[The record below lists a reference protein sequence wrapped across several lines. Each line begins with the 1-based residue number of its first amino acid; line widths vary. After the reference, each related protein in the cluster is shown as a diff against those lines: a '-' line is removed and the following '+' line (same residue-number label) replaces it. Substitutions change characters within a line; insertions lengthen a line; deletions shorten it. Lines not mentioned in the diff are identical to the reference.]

1 MMKFIKIPTRIDH
14 RPFVPPSVMY
24 LVISEKLAKEFAELF
39 KVRPTEKFFNML
51 HEQVMAH
58 ALEGKAP
65 PAQIASA
72 VMNMSDDVMAGRE
85 PVIRA
90 GDYVALMEFARS
102 QKIV

>member
-1 MMKFIKIPTRIDH
+1 MKSIKIPFKFGPTPI
-14 RPFVPPSVMY
+14 MY
-24 LVISEKLAKEFAELF
+24 LVIVDKLAKDRAELF
-39 KVRPTEKFFNML
+39 KVRPTEKFFDMV

-72 VMNMSDDVMAGRE
+72 VMNISDDVMAGRE

-90 GDYVALMEFARS
+90 GDYMALMEFARS
-102 QKIV
+102 KKIV